1 MSIQNTTLAT
11 TATTIL
17 TGTGSLGTATTTVYL
32 CNKTPSTIVVNV
44 YAVNS
49 GFTANT
55 NNIIYS
61 NVALTTNET
70 YIMDVEKIFLGV
82 GDMLQA
88 NASAANSV
96 VATVSSIGL

>member
-1 MSIQNTTLAT
+1 MAIQNTVLSTSASNV
-11 TATTIL
+11 IV
-17 TGTGSLGTATTTVYL
+17 GDGNLGTATTTIYF
-32 CNKTPSTIVVNV
+32 CNKSVNITTLNV
-44 YAVNS
+44 FAVMS

-61 NVALTTNET
+61 NVSMTAGET
-70 YIMDVEKIFLGV
+70 LVLDVEKIFLGP

-88 NASAANSV
+88 NCGATNTI